1 MLFPENLTDSEPSS
15 TLSAAALALIRRDR
29 IQQLT
34 NQLRYIHGLKDWERD
49 LLLQELQAL
58 EAESNTSGI

>member
-1 MLFPENLTDSEPSS
+1 MLSPENLTDSEASL

-58 EAESNTSGI
+58 EAESNTSGT

>member
-1 MLFPENLTDSEPSS
+1 MQLPEDLTDSEPSL
-15 TLSAAALALIRRDR
+15 TLSAAAWALIRRDR

-58 EAESNTSGI
+58 EAESNTSGT